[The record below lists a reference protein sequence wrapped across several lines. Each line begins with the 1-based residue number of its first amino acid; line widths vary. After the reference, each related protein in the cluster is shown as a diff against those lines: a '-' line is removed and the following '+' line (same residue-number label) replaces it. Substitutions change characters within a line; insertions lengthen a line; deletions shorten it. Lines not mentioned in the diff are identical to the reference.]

1 MLTFQGLKIATHE
14 SGIEIDSV
22 IAWCAWCV
30 TFSKI
35 ITLMETGRQGT

>member
-1 MLTFQGLKIATHE
+1 MLTFHGLKIATHE

-22 IAWCAWCV
+22 IAWCAWCI

-35 ITLMETGRQGT
+35 IVLMKTGMQGT